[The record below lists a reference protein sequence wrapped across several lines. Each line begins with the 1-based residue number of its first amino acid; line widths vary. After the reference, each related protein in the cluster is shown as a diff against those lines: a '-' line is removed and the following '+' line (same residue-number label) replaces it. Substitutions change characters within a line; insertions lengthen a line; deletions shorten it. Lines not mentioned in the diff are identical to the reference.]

1 MVHIKKVIKLEGRNK
16 YIKGLKESRVVKR
29 RGRNVAIRAI
39 ADQALEDGYD
49 NDFKDIEEGDLVL
62 SKLLELLGA
71 A

>member
-1 MVHIKKVIKLEGRNK
+1 VVHIKKVIKLEGRNK